1 VSTYSVPDDEI
12 RATGVRFT
20 VAQLNEMA
28 DAFMRGRTPPPLSF
42 NENVLLQALIRQ
54 RLTREPGHETPLP
67 ERRPAA

>member
-1 VSTYSVPDDEI
+1 
-12 RATGVRFT
+12 
-20 VAQLNEMA
+20 MA